1 MRLGIEVGGTFT
13 DLIAIDGQ
21 QVHITKV
28 PSTPSAPHEG
38 ALNAIET
45 GGIDLSRVTDL
56 VHGSTVATNAILERK
71 GARVAFLV
79 TRGFRDLLL
88 LQRHNRREIYDL
100 AYKKPR
106 PVVERN
112 AVFEIDERVDASG
125 NVIVALNDEATTT
138 LLRDVVTTD
147 KFDSVAICLLNS
159 YATPAHERRIAAI
172 LGQLVPELPVTC
184 SCDVTREFREFERAS
199 TTTLSAYVRP
209 VIERYLGSFERE
221 LGVRGF
227 DGRFSIMQSSGG
239 RLPAAGMS
247 DNAITSLFSGPAA
260 GVIGAVRQAKL
271 SGFDNL
277 ISFDMGGTSTDVCM
291 VRDGKPSL
299 STETEVDGLPIR
311 TPVLDIATV
320 GAGGGSIIWR
330 DDGGML
336 RVGPESAGAEPGP
349 ACYARG
355 GTHPTITDAHMIR
368 GTVRAAAFLGGRMR
382 VDKALAQQALGD
394 TARQFG
400 KDEQQLAD
408 DAVRVADNNIVRAI
422 QLVST
427 ERGQDPRDCVLVPFG
442 GAGPLHAARIAEELS
457 IDTFCVPPAAGVLSA
472 YGLLAS
478 DFVRYNSLTKRL
490 HVEAGVADELRGVF
504 DHMKAESIAGFADLG
519 ITQGLEFDYVLEMRY
534 VGQAFEVSVELT
546 QVELQAL
553 DEDSLTQRFNAA
565 HHRIFEFAE
574 SSANRVE
581 IVSFRLGASVAPA
594 SLPSLRTTEVS
605 TNTERTSIFDRGE
618 EVDCELLN
626 RLQVTATA
634 KAGPILIEDETSTIY
649 VPRGWRVHLDDN
661 QNLIAQLETASS

>member
-13 DLIAIDGQ
+13 DLVAIDGD
-21 QVHITKV
+21 QVLITKV

-38 ALNAIET
+38 ALNAIEV
-45 GGIDLSRVTDL
+45 GGIELSAVTDL

-79 TRGFRDLLL
+79 TSGFRDLLL

-100 AYKKPR
+100 AYRKPQ
-106 PVVERN
+106 PVVERS
-112 AVFEIDERVDASG
+112 AVFEIDERVDAAG
-125 NVIVALNDEATTT
+125 KVVVELDEQAVTEK
-138 LLRDVVTTD
+138 LRDVLEPGR
-147 KFDSVAICLLNS
+147 FESVAICFLNS
-159 YATPAHERRIAAI
+159 YTAPAHERRVAAI
-172 LGQLVPELPVTC
+172 IAQLMPELPITC
-184 SCDVTREFREFERAS
+184 SCDVTREFREYERAS

-209 VIERYLGSFERE
+209 VIERYLRSFESE
-221 LGVRGF
+221 LGKLGF

-271 SGFDNL
+271 SGFEDL

-349 ACYARG
+349 ACYDRG
-355 GTHPTITDAHMIR
+355 GTRPTITDAHMIR
-368 GTVRAAAFLGGRMR
+368 GTVRPQAFLGGRMKI
-382 VDKALAQQALGD
+382 DASLARQALSA
-394 TARQFG
+394 TADEFG
-400 KDEQQLAD
+400 KNEQQLAD

-427 ERGQDPRDCVLVPFG
+427 ERGLDPRDYVLVPFG

-457 IDTFCVPPAAGVLSA
+457 IATICVPPAAGVLSA

-478 DFVRYNSLTKRL
+478 DFVRYNSLTRKLR
-490 HVEAGVADELRGVF
+490 VESGVVNELRTVF
-504 DHMKAESIAGFADLG
+504 DHMKAESIAGLAELG
-519 ITQGLEFDYVLEMRY
+519 ITRGLQFSHVLEMRY
-534 VGQAFEVSVELT
+534 VGQAFEVSVELS
-546 QVELQAL
+546 VHELKEL
-553 DEDSLTQRFNAA
+553 SEEILTQRFNEA

-574 SSANRVE
+574 SSTSRVE
-581 IVSFRLGASVAPA
+581 IVSFRLGASVPPET
-594 SLPSLRTTEVS
+594 LPSLRAAQAPDHG
-605 TNTERTSIFDRGE
+605 ERTEIFDRGE
-618 EVDCELLN
+618 QIDCSLLN
-626 RLQVTATA
+626 RLQVSTTPCS
-634 KAGPILIEDETSTIY
+634 GPILIEDETSTVY
-649 VPRGWRVHLDDN
+649 VPKGWAVHLDAN
-661 QNLIAQLETASS
+661 QNLIIKRQT